1 MQTPDL
7 EGYEQ
12 TQSGVYYKPGEE
24 SDEMLILLRAYIPT
38 KEEVIEHVL
47 AEAKKIDVDKH
58 YDNDELRVI
67 ERSQGLTQALLYA
80 LPSETV
86 LDFRTR
92 GGQGQQYLE
101 KYLFDPREA
110 SEGHSWYMDVTC
122 GLFSKEALAP
132 KASDYVSM
140 LPHLEE
146 PYGPKWF
153 MKLML
158 RDDLI
163 STDVDE
169 QELVSRGPL
178 NLGEI
183 TRTIGK
189 IFSRYKLPEHVRGLQ
204 DVSDEMIQLPASEPL
219 KRLLLTTRVLEEVLF
234 SEQDMPIN

>member
-12 TQSGVYYKPGEE
+12 TQGGVYYKPGEE

-47 AEAKKIDVDKH
+47 AEAEKIDINKH
-58 YDNDELRVI
+58 YDDDELGLV
-67 ERSQGLTQALLYA
+67 EHAQGLTQALLYA
-80 LPSETV
+80 LPQETV

-101 KYLFDPREA
+101 KYLLDPRE
-110 SEGHSWYMDVTC
+110 ENGGHLWYIDVTC
-122 GLFSKEALAP
+122 GLFPKETLAP
-132 KASDYVSM
+132 KASNYVSM
-140 LPHLEE
+140 LPHFED

-158 RDDLI
+158 KDDLL
-163 STDVDE
+163 STDVDV

-178 NLGEI
+178 DLGKI

-189 IFSRYKLPEHVRGLQ
+189 IFSRYKLPEHTRGLQ
-204 DVSDEMIQLPASEPL
+204 DVSDEMIQLPASELL
-219 KRLLLTTRVLEEVLF
+219 KRLLLTTRVL
-234 SEQDMPIN
+234 